1 MKSLSPHKSKRTG
14 KGQTLLHLIFILMVL
29 MYLLPFLLVISV
41 SFSSEEA
48 LHTGGFTLLPK
59 EFSLDAYRLAV
70 RNPQQL
76 LQSYRVTISFTVIG
90 TVLAVLIMGMMAYPL
105 SRPNYKFR
113 KPVTFLVFFT
123 MLFGGGLVPSYL
135 LNVRYLHLD
144 NKLWIY
150 ILPSLVSAWNIII
163 IRTNYAQ
170 LPKEL
175 IESAKIDGANELY
188 ICFRI
193 IMPLSKPVL
202 ATIGFFFFVNKWND
216 WMTAVIYINKPNL
229 YSLQYLLQRIL
240 REAEFLKQMAE
251 ENQVVEQGA
260 VYPTESFRF
269 AMALLA
275 AGPVLVIF
283 PFFQKYFSK
292 GMTIG
297 AVKG

>member
-1 MKSLSPHKSKRTG
+1 M
-14 KGQTLLHLIFILMVL
+14 
-29 MYLLPFLLVISV
+29 
-41 SFSSEEA
+41 
-48 LHTGGFTLLPK
+48 
-59 EFSLDAYRLAV
+59 

-113 KPVTFLVFFT
+113 KLVTFVVFFT

-135 LNVRYLHLD
+135 VNVRYLHLD